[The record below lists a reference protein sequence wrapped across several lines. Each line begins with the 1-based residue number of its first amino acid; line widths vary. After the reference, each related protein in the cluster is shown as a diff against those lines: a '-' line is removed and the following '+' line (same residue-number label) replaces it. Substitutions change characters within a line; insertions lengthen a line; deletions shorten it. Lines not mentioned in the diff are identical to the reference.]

1 MYALPQNTLLRKQ
14 IPKKAI
20 FEKFSFSSAQRL
32 RIDADIA
39 RINIVAQFSSQ
50 TLPAITKGGRLKELT

>member
-1 MYALPQNTLLRKQ
+1 MYALPQNTLLSKQ
-14 IPKKAI
+14 IPNKVI

-32 RIDADIA
+32 RIDADIT
-39 RINIVAQFSSQ
+39 RIDIVAQLSPQ